1 MPNIKVLDQSTIN
14 QIAAGEV
21 IERPA
26 SIVKELLENAI
37 DAKASAI
44 TVEIKEGGIGFIRIT
59 DNGCGIEKD
68 DVKVAF
74 LRHSTSKIR
83 TAEDLV
89 SVSSLGFR
97 GEALSSIAA
106 VCQVELITKTKSS
119 LTGTRYV
126 IEGGV
131 EKSIEDIG
139 VPDGTTFLIRNL
151 FFNTPARRKFLKSPV
166 TEGGYISDI
175 VERIAIS
182 HPEVSIRFIVNNQN
196 KLHTAGNSKLKDVI
210 YAIYGREIASN
221 LIEINTEND
230 FMKVTGFIGK
240 PVISR
245 GNRNYENYFIN
256 GRYIKSGLISKAIED
271 AYKPY
276 MMQHKYPFTAL
287 HVSIDSSLLDVN
299 VHPTKMELRFTNQ
312 EQIYPFITKMIDDS
326 ISGRELIPDAGYDN
340 EKEQNQRRQEEV
352 KEQKKLIAYKPLP
365 EPFELNRKKSEDEN
379 SQNANA
385 CVDQASLNRFKT
397 KPMMTEARPVTRKFD
412 YTGSKPVEVSKENA
426 IKKDEMV
433 EAENKPVNEVNE
445 EFEYKVNEPSIQNN
459 FNIEKDKQDIEHK
472 LNEEV
477 DSETVE
483 NVEAGEGVIT
493 DKGGQISMFDDK
505 LLSKQARE
513 KHVIVGQV
521 FDTYWIVQFGDK
533 MFIIDQ
539 HAAHEKVL
547 YERMMARYKD
557 RKPVSQAVAPP
568 IILTLNMNEE
578 ALLSKYMD
586 IFTDFGYEIEH
597 FGGKEYAVR
606 AVPYDLYSISK
617 EALLMEIL
625 DTLSDDTAGR
635 ITPDIITEKVAS
647 MSCKAAVKGN
657 NKLSEAEANELIDEL
672 LTLENPYNC
681 PHGRP
686 TIISMSKYE
695 LEKKFKRIV

>member
-1 MPNIKVLDQSTIN
+1 MSNIQVLDQATIN

-37 DAKASAI
+37 DAKSTAI

-59 DNGCGIEKD
+59 DNGCGIDRE

-106 VCQVELITKTKSS
+106 VSQAELITKTQSS

-131 EKSIEDIG
+131 EKSIEEIG
-139 VPDGTTFLIRNL
+139 VPEGTTFIVRNL

-175 VERIAIS
+175 VERIALS
-182 HPEVSIRFIVNNQN
+182 HPDISVRFIVNNQN
-196 KLHTAGNSKLKDVI
+196 KLHTAGNGKLKDVI
-210 YAIYGREIASN
+210 YTIYGRDIASN
-221 LIEINTEND
+221 LLEINTECD
-230 FMKVTGFIGK
+230 FMKVTGYIGK
-240 PVISR
+240 PIISR

-256 GRYIKSGLISKAIED
+256 GRYIKSSLISRAIED

-287 HVSIDSSLLDVN
+287 HISIDSGLLDVN
-299 VHPTKMELRFTNQ
+299 VHPTKMELRFRNQ
-312 EQIYPFITKMIDDS
+312 EQIYPFILKMVDDA
-326 ISGRELIPDAGYDN
+326 IARRELIPEAVCGS
-340 EKEQNQRRQEEV
+340 EKEKHTEQTAKIKEE
-352 KEQKKLIAYKPLP
+352 KKLVAYKPLP
-365 EPFELNRKKSEDEN
+365 EPFEVKRRDNLATSSNNSIKPLN
-379 SQNANA
+379 
-385 CVDQASLNRFKT
+385 VDNDSYNRFKA
-397 KPMMTEARPVTRKFD
+397 KSMLSGVISAPIQKDVSQIKNVVKEEKVD
-412 YTGSKPVEVSKENA
+412 YV
-426 IKKDEMV
+426 
-433 EAENKPVNEVNE
+433 VNEKTE
-445 EFEYKVNEPSIQNN
+445 KT
-459 FNIEKDKQDIEHK
+459 NIDLK
-472 LNEEV
+472 N
-477 DSETVE
+477 
-483 NVEAGEGVIT
+483 
-493 DKGGQISMFDDK
+493 GQLSMFDDK
-505 LLSKQARE
+505 LLSKEARE
-513 KHVIVGQV
+513 KHIIVGQV

-547 YERMMARYKD
+547 YERMMARYRD
-557 RKPVSQAVAPP
+557 RKPTSQSVMPP

-578 ALLSKYMD
+578 NMLKKYMH
-586 IFTDFGYEIEH
+586 IFTEFGYEIEH

-617 EALLMEIL
+617 EDLLMEIL
-625 DTLSDDTAGR
+625 DTLSDETVGH
-635 ITPDIITEKVAS
+635 ITPEIITEKIAS

-657 NKLSEAEANELIDEL
+657 NKISMAEANKLIDEL
-672 LTLENPYNC
+672 LTLDNPYNC

-695 LEKKFKRIV
+695 LEKKFKRII